1 MKTRKALLLTTL
13 LLLTAPQPVRAAAP
27 LPTQITDVL
36 SFANRNY
43 AYFQNLGTMEGL
55 SELIFGGIT
64 LDDLKADLI
73 QNLADMGFNAIGFDP
88 SAFVDGLQ
96 DNINEFRIALAK
108 ARNQIY
114 RQLTFAKGNLDTDLA
129 VAPDLDQRKFTA
141 LGDKADALTQQ
152 QNQIKIFEGQGE
164 MQDRVQELMDAQ
176 EDNVKKTI
184 GDYDKTTKVQIT
196 PGSSQV
202 FTEAAKNATS
212 TREVTQI
219 LVGVAAEQLN
229 QEALNSRAVLQ
240 MLAEQAKQQTITN
253 QQLGLL
259 INEEIKTNMAQANAA
274 LREVQ
279 DRRGRA
285 QAEGRKVYNMFK
297 DLNKAM
303 QGLYVTP
310 TP

>member
-1 MKTRKALLLTTL
+1 MNTRKATFIVMLLLCAT
-13 LLLTAPQPVRAAAP
+13 PQPARAAP
-27 LPTQITDVL
+27 LPSQITDVL

-43 AYFQNLGTMEGL
+43 AYFQNLTTMEGL
-55 SELIFGGIT
+55 SEQIFGGLT
-64 LDDLKADLI
+64 LEDLKTDLI

-96 DNINEFRIALAK
+96 DNINEFRMAIAK
-108 ARNQIY
+108 ARNEIY
-114 RQLTFAKGNLDTDLA
+114 RQLTFAKSYADSDLA
-129 VAPDLDQRKFTA
+129 VAPDLDQKKFTA

-152 QNQIKIFEGQGE
+152 QNQIKIFKDQGE
-164 MQDRVQELMDAQ
+164 MQKRVQENLETN
-176 EDNVKKTI
+176 EDNVKKTV
-184 GDYDKTTKVQIT
+184 GEFDKVTHAPIT
-196 PGSSQV
+196 PGSSEM

-229 QEALNSRAVLQ
+229 QQALNSRSVLQ

-279 DRRGRA
+279 DRRGQA
-285 QAEGRKVYNMFK
+285 QAKAREVYNMFGE
-297 DLNKAM
+297 LNKAM
-303 QGLYVTP
+303 NGLYTEP
-310 TP
+310 AYK